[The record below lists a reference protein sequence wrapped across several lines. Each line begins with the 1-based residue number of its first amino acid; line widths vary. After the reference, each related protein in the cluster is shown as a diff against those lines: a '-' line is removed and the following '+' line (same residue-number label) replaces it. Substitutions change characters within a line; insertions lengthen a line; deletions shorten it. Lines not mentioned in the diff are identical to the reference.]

1 MRSMGIRSR
10 ELSIARVKQGKNT
23 DGSAWKEPK
32 KKSIFTKINQKKRTY
47 IKTSG
52 VSAEIGYKSSGRG
65 YAGAIAK
72 AHSRGLEE
80 KFSVE
85 QSIKNL
91 KKRPRP
97 DNKAQATRQQAKR
110 LIDLGYK
117 VWNKKTKSY
126 KEVKTQ
132 IYIMKNLTFGKAGF
146 LIKLLK
152 AEEKEKKKQWSIKR
166 PEREL
171 LGNTPLE
178 RSKIRIA
185 ELEKKMYLNQK

>member
-1 MRSMGIRSR
+1 M
-10 ELSIARVKQGKNT
+10 SIARVKQGKNT

-32 KKSIFTKINQKKRTY
+32 KKRIFTKINQKKRTY

-85 QSIKNL
+85 RSIKNL

-97 DNKAQATRQQAKR
+97 DYGEGATLEQARRLKA
-110 LIDLGYK
+110 LGYK
-117 VWNKKTKSY
+117 MWSKDMGKYVR
-126 KEVKTQ
+126 VTQ
-132 IYIMKNLTFGKAGF
+132 GTIMQKLSFGKAG
-146 LIKLLK
+146 LIIALLK

-171 LGNTPLE
+171 LGNTPVE